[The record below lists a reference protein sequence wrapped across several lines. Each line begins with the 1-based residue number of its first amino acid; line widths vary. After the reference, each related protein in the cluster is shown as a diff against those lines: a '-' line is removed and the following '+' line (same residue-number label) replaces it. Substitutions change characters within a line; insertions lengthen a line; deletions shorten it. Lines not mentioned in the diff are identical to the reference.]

1 MTDAAHP
8 GTIAAEYLP
17 DLSSLSVDHRATFR
31 VGQIVRFTVVME
43 RTLRDVHARLQAVP
57 PNQLRSGPDGFQSL
71 CSETRR
77 YLRESGFLHADAAD
91 AALEDIRTIYRERNR
106 FAHDHLLPTD
116 RGQWQRLSLENTL
129 PLKHVKQVDE
139 QALRDAV
146 LDVIRAQWR
155 LHALDDLVAHW
166 QSAKGAPLAEPDL
179 HHHDGW
185 AAILRGKFELTPGG
199 GARITS
205 EL

>member
-17 DLSSLSVDHRATFR
+17 DLSSLSIDHRATFR
-31 VGQIVRFTVVME
+31 VGQIMRLTVVME

-57 PNQLRSGPDGFQSL
+57 PNQLRNGPDGFGAL
-71 CSETRR
+71 CSETQS
-77 YLRESGFLHADAAD
+77 YLRLSGFPNAGAAD
-91 AALEDIRTIYRERNR
+91 AALEDIRTTYRERNR
-106 FAHDHLLPTD
+106 FAHDHLLPSD
-116 RGQWQRLSLENTL
+116 RGQWDRLSLENTL

-139 QALRDAV
+139 EALRDAV

-155 LHALDDLVAHW
+155 LHALDNLVAHW
-166 QSAKGAPLAEPDL
+166 QGASGEPLAEPDV
-179 HHHDGW
+179 HHDGW
-185 AAILRGKFELTPGG
+185 AAILQGEFQLTSGG